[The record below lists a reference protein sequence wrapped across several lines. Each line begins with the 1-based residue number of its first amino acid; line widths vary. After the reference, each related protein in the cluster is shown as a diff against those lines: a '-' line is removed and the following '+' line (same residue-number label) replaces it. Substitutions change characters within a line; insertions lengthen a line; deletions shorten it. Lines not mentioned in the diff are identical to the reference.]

1 MVGVQV
7 GSRYVAR
14 EVVGHGSFGT
24 VFRGEGP
31 DGPVAVKLLRPD
43 LANNPDI
50 VNRFLRERS
59 VLLKLR
65 HPHLVGVRDLVAE
78 SGVLALVMDLVDGP
92 DLRRYL
98 AGRQVPPLAVAGFGV
113 GIASG
118 LAHAHA
124 EGVVHRD
131 LKPEN
136 VLVRDSGQGPMPLVA
151 DFGVAR
157 LVTAAAAE
165 AQPTGPHLVLGTPA
179 YLAPELAR
187 GEQATAAS
195 DVYSCG
201 ILLYEMAAG
210 QPPFEAE
217 HPLAVVHQHVTDT
230 PVQPAGMPDALW
242 RIIAACLAKDPSQR
256 PAAATLAV
264 ALRAVARGT
273 PQASEQLAGS
283 PEPAAH
289 ATQVLSTGRY
299 RPVARAH
306 TAVLPNLGSAA
317 VRAHAQRE
325 ADDMPPPARSGRS
338 WLLQLAAYATV
349 AILCLAAG
357 YWVGVF
363 STEKTAA
370 GGNPGAK
377 PSESVSLSPT
387 PSPTQRVVHVSD
399 LPFVQVEN
407 GQGPVELNR
416 ATGGGDPDDGP
427 PLTLDGNVYAKGLGA
442 HAPSRV
448 RFYPGGGCAAFSA
461 RVGLDARAVEA
472 QNGSV
477 SFQVVADDRVV
488 YDSGIV
494 RFSDPSRPVQVDV
507 SGAQRIDLLVT
518 DGGDGRDWDHAD
530 WADATLVCSP

>member
-1 MVGVQV
+1 MTVVVRV

-14 EVVGHGSFGT
+14 EIIGHGSFGT
-24 VFRGEGP
+24 VFRGDGP

-43 LANNPDI
+43 LANNPDL
-50 VNRFLRERS
+50 VNRFLRERA

-98 AGRQVPPLAVAGFGV
+98 AGRQVPPLAVAAFGAAFGR
-113 GIASG
+113 GI
-118 LAHAHA
+118 AHAHA

-136 VLVRDSGQGPMPLVA
+136 ILVRDSGHGPVPLVA

-157 LVTAAAAE
+157 LVTAAQAE
-165 AQPTGPHLVLGTPA
+165 TQATAGQLVLGTPA

-187 GEQATAAS
+187 GETASAAS

-201 ILLYEMAAG
+201 IVLYEMAAG
-210 QPPFEAE
+210 QPPFVAD
-217 HPLAVVHQHVTDT
+217 HPLAVVHQHVTET
-230 PVQPAGMPDALW
+230 PVQPAGMPDSLW
-242 RIIAACLAKDPSQR
+242 RVVAACLAKDPAQR
-256 PAAATLAV
+256 PDAAALAAGLTAIAHGTAQV
-264 ALRAVARGT
+264 AEPPVREAA
-273 PQASEQLAGS
+273 A
-283 PEPAAH
+283 PEGPSAQ
-289 ATQVLSTGRY
+289 ATQVMSAGPL

-306 TAVLPNLGSAA
+306 TAVLPNL
-317 VRAHAQRE
+317 AQARPHE
-325 ADDMPPPARSGRS
+325 DEVPPARGGRS

-349 AILCLAAG
+349 AMLCLAAG
-357 YWVGVF
+357 YWVGVVT
-363 STEKTAA
+363 TEETPARGDNIAGNSSPTASS
-370 GGNPGAK
+370 P
-377 PSESVSLSPT
+377 SPT
-387 PSPTQRVVHVSD
+387 PSPTPRAVNVSD

-427 PLTLDGNVYAKGLGA
+427 PLTLDGNGYAKGLGV

-448 RFYPGGGCAAFSA
+448 RFYPGGGCSAFTA
-461 RVGLDARAVEA
+461 VVGLDALAVQA
-472 QNGSV
+472 QSGSV
-477 SFQVVADDRVV
+477 TFQVVADDRVV

-494 RFSDPSRPVQVDV
+494 RFSDPSRPVQADV
-507 SGAQRIDLLVT
+507 TGAQRIDLVVT
-518 DGGDGRDWDHAD
+518 DGGDGNNWDHGD
-530 WADATLVCSP
+530 WADAKLIC